1 MRRSN
6 PESPPVR
13 PIDRPSPNHNE
24 RPGGRL
30 PDMLVLHYT
39 GMRSAAEA
47 LDRLCD
53 PAAQV
58 SAHYT
63 VDEDGTV
70 FAHVPEDRRAW
81 HAGVAFWQGETDVN
95 GCSIGIELVN
105 PGHEFGY
112 RPFPAAQMRSTTDLC
127 RRLVERYRIRPLRV
141 AGHSDVAPERKT
153 DPGELFDWPMLA
165 AAGVGH
171 WPGAAAGEARGASD
185 PIADDAAE
193 RATAGAAL
201 RRIGYDWPEGAADTT
216 ERDGARQ
223 RAILAAFQRR
233 FRPASITGTL
243 DRETA
248 ALAAAV
254 ASAA

>member
-1 MRRSN
+1 M
-6 PESPPVR
+6 R

-171 WPGAAAGEARGASD
+171 WPDAAAIETQRGTGAEW
-185 PIADDAAE
+185 AA
-193 RATAGAAL
+193 TGAAL
-201 RRIGYDWPEGAADTT
+201 RRIGYDWPEAPGGAT